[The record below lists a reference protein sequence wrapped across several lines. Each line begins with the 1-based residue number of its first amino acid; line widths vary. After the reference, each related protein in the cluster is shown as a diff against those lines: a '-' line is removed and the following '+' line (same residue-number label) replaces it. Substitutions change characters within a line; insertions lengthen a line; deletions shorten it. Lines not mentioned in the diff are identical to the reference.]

1 MLAASMRKPV
11 KLEHRTQVRPL
22 IDKLNQRLEYVT
34 VDTIAEM
41 GGPAPNRA
49 TRILAYT
56 TSSPSYVDMTKL
68 ALVAGLTPNAA
79 AKAAGLYS
87 GPDEKVLTEE
97 EEQLLTAYNE
107 PSLSREQRSALVKF
121 VATMVQSFRGVA
133 ATAPVAA
140 KARLNRAAS

>member
-1 MLAASMRKPV
+1 MLAGTMRKPV
-11 KLEHRTQVRPL
+11 KLEHRNVVRPL
-22 IDKLNQRLEYVT
+22 LDKLNQRLEYTT
-34 VDTIAEM
+34 VEKIHDL

-79 AKAAGLYS
+79 AKAAGLYT
-87 GPDEKVLTEE
+87 GPDERVLSEE
-97 EEQLLTAYNE
+97 EESLLAAYNE
-107 PSLSREQRSALVKF
+107 PTLTEEQRTTLVKF

-133 ATAPVAA
+133 ATAPIAPKGRLA
-140 KARLNRAAS
+140 HKAS